1 MSLVS
6 ITIPDFDV
14 DIFSDEVL
22 RNPYPTYARMRE
34 LGPVVRLTAQGVL
47 AVSRYADVRTVL
59 LDHGRFVSG
68 QGVGFN
74 DEFNNVR
81 KSSVIASDPPQHE
94 MLRGVLEERLSPRS
108 IRSVEEVI
116 RPRAHA
122 LVDKMIGLGSFDV
135 VTDFAQIFPVEVVGE
150 LIGLPVDAR
159 TELLRWANG
168 AFDAF
173 GPRGDRTSN
182 GLADIAEQFEYIRT
196 VANRDTLAPGSMG
209 AAVYEAADAGVIPEE
224 YCLHLLSAYLTAGMD
239 TTVNALGAMVWLLGS
254 HPDQWQELRSTPSQ
268 AGAVVNE
275 VLRIEAPAQL
285 FSRVAAEDVN
295 LSGVEIAEGER
306 VAVVYASANRD
317 ERQYPDPDQFDIHRN
332 PAGHLAFGTGLHA
345 CAGQALAKMELR
357 AVLEAM
363 IEKVGTVKAGEPVR
377 KLNNVVRGFTS
388 IPAEFTPAFSV
399 SASADRSS
407 RGSA

>member
-1 MSLVS
+1 MGT
-6 ITIPDFDV
+6 TIPDFET
-14 DIFSDEVL
+14 DIFSEEVL
-22 RNPYPTYARMRE
+22 QDPYPTYARMRE
-34 LGPVVRLTAQGVL
+34 LGPVVRLAAQGVL
-47 AVSRYADVRTVL
+47 AVTRYADVRTIL

-68 QGVGFN
+68 RGVGFN

-81 KSSVIASDPPQHE
+81 KSSVIASDPPRHE
-94 MLRGVLEERLSPRS
+94 MLRGVLEGRLGPRS
-108 IRSVEEVI
+108 VRSVEDVI
-116 RPRAHA
+116 RPKAYA
-122 LVDKMIGLGSFDV
+122 LVDEMVRRGSFDV
-135 VTDFAQIFPVEVVGE
+135 VSDFAQIFPVEVVGE

-173 GPRGDRTSN
+173 GPRGDRTTA
-182 GLADIAEQFEYIRT
+182 GLADIAEQFDYIRT
-196 VANRDTLAPGSMG
+196 VATRDKLAPGSMG
-209 AAVYEAADAGVIPEE
+209 AAVYEAADAGIIPEE

-254 HPDQWQELRSTPSQ
+254 HPEQWAELRTMPKQ

-285 FSRVAAEDVN
+285 FSRVAAVDVN
-295 LSGVEIAEGER
+295 LSGFEIAEGER

-317 ERQYPDPDQFDIHRN
+317 ERQYVDPDRFDIHRN

-345 CAGQALAKMELR
+345 CAGQALARLELR
-357 AVLEAM
+357 TVLEAM
-363 IEKVGTVKAGEPVR
+363 IEKVETITVGEPVR

-388 IPAEFTPAFSV
+388 IPADFTSLSV
-399 SASADRSS
+399 DDFASS
-407 RGSA
+407 RGSL